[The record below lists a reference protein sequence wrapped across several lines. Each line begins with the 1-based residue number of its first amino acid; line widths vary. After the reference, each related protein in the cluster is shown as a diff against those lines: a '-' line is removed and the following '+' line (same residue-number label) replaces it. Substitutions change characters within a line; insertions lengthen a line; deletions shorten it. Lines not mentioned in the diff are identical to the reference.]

1 MDPNVSSKQEVNPN
15 ITLGKQKSSAQKPH
29 HRKKMKKPLKK
40 SNQIGRLKPKYKKLS
55 EILIF

>member
-29 HRKKMKKPLKK
+29 HRKKNEKTIEKKQP
-40 SNQIGRLKPKYKKLS
+40 NWALKPKYKKLS